1 MAVSKAQQKA
11 VTKYVKFKY
20 DRFGLT
26 MPKGNLDAIKA
37 HAEARSESVNSFIG
51 RAIAEAMARDGAG
64 GPQEATEQFAG
75 AMLSPDTLEAAQ
87 RAAEATGEAVGEFL
101 ARAVETQTQRDKSS
115 LTLGINPA
123 TGDKMKGEA

>member
-64 GPQEATEQFAG
+64 GPQEVTEQFAG
-75 AMLSPDTLEAAQ
+75 NVSPDTLEAAQ